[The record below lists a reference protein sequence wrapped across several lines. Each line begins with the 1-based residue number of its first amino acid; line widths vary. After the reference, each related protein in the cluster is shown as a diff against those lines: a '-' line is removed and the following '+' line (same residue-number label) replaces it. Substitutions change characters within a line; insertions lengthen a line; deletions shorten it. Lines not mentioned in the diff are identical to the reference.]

1 MRGMRFTAN
10 QKKHA
15 LKMWLVDKEDITKVA
30 YRTKCDERTLWRWK
44 AKYDGTLESLQNGST
59 VPHTPSPK
67 AHTQTEIEHIKKIF
81 EENPDISYAEAYGVL
96 RSEFAYSRTYFGFWR
111 FVSKNGIRQP
121 KEIVQK
127 YVEQPYNT
135 PEMFAVKMQMDVKVV
150 PKKCKRG
157 EFKHEKDF

>member
-1 MRGMRFTAN
+1 MWYNGVTFTTEDEFMRGMRFTAN

-81 EENPDISYAEAYGVL
+81 EENPDISYA
-96 RSEFAYSRTYFGFWR
+96 
-111 FVSKNGIRQP
+111 
-121 KEIVQK
+121 
-127 YVEQPYNT
+127 
-135 PEMFAVKMQMDVKVV
+135 
-150 PKKCKRG
+150 
-157 EFKHEKDF
+157 